1 MPSQKFDVIDGLNI
15 TGDLVSSQS
24 LVINTSVLV
33 ANSSTS
39 RVGIGTASPS
49 TLLDVRG
56 VLTANTINAN
66 NYSSNNMSLTNL
78 STTTETTALVISS
91 ANVVSKRALGS
102 LAFQSSFPADEL
114 QLITDISATTSTS
127 YSVQLAAAA
136 GAVQGYID
144 SAGLTFNTGTNIL
157 TVANVVS
164 AANLYSTGDAWVA
177 NRLHHVGDTDTYLE
191 FDADNSFRLWL
202 GGAQRAKWTT
212 TAATCNVAFTG
223 TTIQSSRYFIETV
236 YAAGAGTAYTI
247 DVNNGSVHTF
257 TPTGDYSID
266 FTNLPASG
274 AASFIL
280 IVDGSAAPTVPYE
293 ATWPGS
299 AEDDK
304 ILWAEGIEPPSSIG
318 IDIYSFVCVNGQLY
332 GSLSIRDAGWA
343 E

>member
-1 MPSQKFDVIDGLNI
+1 MPSQKFEVIDGLNI
-15 TGDLVSSQS
+15 TGDLVGSQS

-39 RVGIGTASPS
+39 RVGIGTNSPS

-66 NYSSNNMSLTNL
+66 NYSSNNMSLIGL
-78 STTTETTALVISS
+78 ATTSETTALVISS

-164 AANLYSTGDAWVA
+164 AANLYSTGNVWT
-177 NRLHHVGDTDTYLE
+177 NTRLNHVGDTDSYVE
-191 FDADNSFRLWL
+191 FDADNTFRIWL
-202 GGAQRAKWTT
+202 GGAERAKWTT
-212 TAATCNVAFTG
+212 TTATANVAFTG
-223 TTIQSSRYFIETV
+223 TTIQASKYFVETTV
-236 YAAGAGTAYTI
+236 DLGAGAAFDI
-247 DVNNGSVHTF
+247 NVNNGSVF
-257 TPTGDYSID
+257 KIAPSSAYQVDFSNFPT
-266 FTNLPASG
+266 SG
-274 AASFIL
+274 AASFT
-280 IVDGSAAPTVPYE
+280 IVVNNGGTAHEP
-293 ATWPGS
+293 TWPDVGE
-299 AEDDK
+299 ADK
-304 ILWAEGIEPPSSIG
+304 IYWAESIEPPGSTG
-318 IDIYSFVCVNGQLY
+318 IDIYSFVVVDGQIY
-332 GSLSIRDAGWA
+332 GSLSIRNAGFA
-343 E
+343 Q